1 VFHVFV
7 NNASSGRH
15 TIGRNRGALAR
26 QSLLL
31 VSAAALCAN
40 ALAQEASA
48 DGGSLKTI
56 QIARTDLPPIV
67 DGRLDEAV
75 WSQADC
81 VDDLHQVNP
90 IEYAETTVHT
100 CVYLLYTSDALYIG
114 ARMSDSEAE
123 NISAQ
128 VLRQG
133 ESIIPDDFFGVIL
146 DPFND
151 QRGGYRFTVNPNGVR
166 ADLLY
171 QNTSQQNQNWEG
183 IWSAAATRNADGWIA
198 ELSIPFNTLSFD
210 PQDDTW
216 GINFMRWVPRKN
228 EWIGWV
234 SRNHA
239 MNPSVS
245 GAVTGFRDLEQ
256 GRGLD
261 IVPSMSLSQR
271 KDFATSVSGSESD
284 PSLDIF
290 YKVTPGLNAALTVNT
305 DFSATEV
312 DDRQVDLSRFSL
324 FFPEKRDFFLSD
336 ADIFEFGRL
345 GAITGFGQ
353 GPKFSRPSLEN
364 GRPFFSRKL
373 GLSGTGE
380 QVDLEYGGKLS
391 GRVGRWNIGTL
402 AIRQDA
408 FESVDATD
416 VFVGRVAANVLAEST
431 LGMIVTSGDPR
442 SNLDNDVVGLDFR
455 YMNTRMPGGRTLQ
468 GDAWVQQSSTEG
480 VDGEDGAYGVRLQL
494 PGSSGI
500 RGSIGLK
507 EIEEN
512 FNPALGFVNRSG
524 IRDHTVELGYTHRSG
539 NGWLQEAF
547 GGIDMQ
553 RIDLLTGELQSEV
566 ISFRPLEIETRTRDN
581 YDLRYTANREVV
593 SNAFEISDGVFISPG
608 EYSFDDYGFDVSTG
622 QHRRLAGEF
631 SYRTGEFYNGD
642 RVYLR
647 GALTWGPS
655 RFFRARLSYDFN
667 DIELPQGN
675 FVVRLVTLRADI
687 VFSSTLSWVNLIQY
701 DNVSETAGVNSR
713 LHWIPE
719 AGREIFIVL
728 NHNLQ
733 DLDQN
738 NSFHSDHADL
748 TMKVNYTFR
757 F

>member
-1 VFHVFV
+1 MHAFYK
-7 NNASSGRH
+7 NASSGKRP
-15 TIGRNRGALAR
+15 IGREGGTLGR
-26 QSLLL
+26 QLLL
-31 VSAAALCAN
+31 LFVASVSCAT
-40 ALAQEASA
+40 ASSQEASIP
-48 DGGSLKTI
+48 GGGLKTI
-56 QIARTDLPPIV
+56 QITRSDSPPVV

-75 WSQADC
+75 WSQAQC

-90 IEYAETTVHT
+90 VEYAEPTVHT
-100 CVYLLYTSDALYIG
+100 CIYLLYTSDTLYIG
-114 ARMSDSEAE
+114 ARMLDSEAE

-133 ESIIPDDFFGVIL
+133 ERFISDDFFGVIL

-151 QRGGYRFTVNPNGVR
+151 RRGGYRFTVNPNGVR

-183 IWSAAATRNADGWIA
+183 IWSAASTRNEDGWVA
-198 ELSIPFNTLSFD
+198 ELAIPFNTLSFD

-234 SRNHA
+234 SRNHT

-256 GRGLD
+256 GLGLD
-261 IVPSMSLSQR
+261 IVPSMSLRQQ
-271 KDFATSVSGSESD
+271 KTFATSVSGSESD
-284 PSLDIF
+284 PSLDVF
-290 YKVTPGLNAALTVNT
+290 YKVTPGLNAALTINT

-345 GAITGFGQ
+345 GAITSFGQ
-353 GPKFSRPSLEN
+353 GPTFSRPSLEN

-373 GLSGTGE
+373 GLSSTGE

-408 FESVDATD
+408 FESADATD
-416 VFVGRVAANVLAEST
+416 VFVGRIAANVLAEST
-431 LGMIVTSGDPR
+431 LGMIATSGDPR

-455 YMNTRMPGGRTLQ
+455 YMNTRLPSGRTLQ
-468 GDAWVQQSSTEG
+468 GDAWVQKSSTEG
-480 VDGEDGAYGVRLQL
+480 VDGEDGAYGVRLQI
-494 PGSSGI
+494 PGGSGI
-500 RGSIGLK
+500 RGSIGVK

-524 IRDHTVELGYTHRSG
+524 IRDHTIEVGYTHRPRTG
-539 NGWLQEAF
+539 RLQELF

-553 RIDLLTGELQSEV
+553 RIDLLTGGLQSEV
-566 ISFRPLEIETRTRDN
+566 ITFRPLEIETRTRDT
-581 YDLRYTANREVV
+581 YDLRYTANTEIVAN
-593 SNAFEISDGVFISPG
+593 SFEISDGIFISPG

-622 QHRRLAGEF
+622 QHRRLSGAF

-642 RVYLR
+642 RVFLR
-647 GALTWGPS
+647 GSLTWGPS
-655 RFFRARLSYDFN
+655 RYFRARLSYDFN
-667 DIELPQGN
+667 DIELPQGD

-687 VFSSTLSWVNLIQY
+687 IFSSTLSWVNLIQY
-701 DNVSETAGVNSR
+701 DNVSETVGVNSR

-719 AGREIFIVL
+719 AGREAFIVL

-733 DLDQN
+733 DIDRN
-738 NSFHSDHADL
+738 NSFHSSQADL
-748 TMKVNYTFR
+748 TLKVNYTFR